1 MLYAALI
8 ESDCPVWI
16 IFSDRRRDKETIW
29 QLYIYSNLI
38 AYIQIAHELALVF
51 RIIHD
56 MVINTPVRFYGINT
70 KFSANRR
77 ISKDLFAIPVI
88 ENIVGDVF
96 DDNTGFLIVD
106 DCGSL

>member
-16 IFSDRRRDKETIW
+16 ILSDRRRDKEPIR
-29 QLYIYSNLI
+29 QLHIYSHLI
-38 AYIQIAHELALVF
+38 AYIQITHELALVF

-56 MVINTPVRFYGINT
+56 MVINTPVRFYGINA

-77 ISKDLFAIPVI
+77 ISKDPFAIPVI

-96 DDNTGFLIVD
+96 DDSTIYKDYPV
-106 DCGSL
+106 